1 MSNDGMPELG
11 RRMGLKVEGPHAR
24 LGLFE
29 GKCMTTLCLGVGH
42 LEVRDIVVSVDFV
55 SAEWGWVLR
64 DTVDLDMGRRR
75 LLRHRYHSRM
85 IEGDYLR
92 TLMTLLVASPER
104 TLATA
109 ECLMVAV

>member
-1 MSNDGMPELG
+1 MSNDDMPELG

-29 GKCMTTLCLGVGH
+29 GKGMTTLCLGAGR

-55 SAEWGWVLR
+55 SAEWGRALR

-75 LLRHRYHSRM
+75 RLRHRYHSRM
-85 IEGDYLR
+85 IEGEYLR
-92 TLMTLLVASPER
+92 TLMTQLVASPER